1 MSATRPIISA
11 VNIGKNFARRKHHNV
26 SRNLNDIVRNIMCL
40 PAHFDRDDDEFW
52 AVEDISLDIHPGDAI
67 GIIGR
72 NGSGKTT
79 LMRMLSGLLAPT
91 KGSVVINGEVQALI
105 NLGAG
110 FNQRLSGR
118 ENIINGIAL
127 RGFSP
132 DKNEELLEK
141 IIDFSEIGS
150 FLESPVAT
158 YSSGMKA
165 RLGFAQCI
173 FLEPDLIVIDEA
185 LSVGDLAFQNKCKLQ
200 LQAMK
205 QSGVAMLL
213 VSHSM
218 TSIRQFCDRAI
229 WMHEGDMRSD
239 GPVEDVVN
247 DYMQFM
253 DSQADAKIAIGE
265 REKKKPARIVEIGAK
280 ARPAPLDATVGR
292 TYSVANGTAPQK
304 AGLNADKSFLAAN
317 EDYVWRRPSI
327 THQHVDDLYGGH
339 VEADGIQGFRA
350 ALLVDGAIDEAIPA
364 NGAFAIEYMFALSRP
379 AQDLN
384 VSLVF
389 HTQDG
394 HRLATV
400 STLNGDLLKYHDN
413 NTVLC
418 RASISD
424 MCFSPGHYVVTISIH
439 EGSAY
444 LWRDAILTFRITP
457 GRYMV
462 WNQISLQYDYY
473 VYVLESN

>member
-1 MSATRPIISA
+1 MSASRPIISA
-11 VNIGKNFARRKHHNV
+11 VSIGKNFARSKHQNV
-26 SRNLNDIVRNIMCL
+26 SRNLNDIVRNIICL
-40 PAHFDRDDDEFW
+40 PPHFDRDDDEFW
-52 AVEDISLDIHPGDAI
+52 AVEDISLDIYPGDAI

-91 KGSVVINGEVQALI
+91 RGSVVIKGEVQALI

-173 FLEPDLIVIDEA
+173 FLQPDLIVIDEA

-205 QSGVAMLL
+205 QNGVAMLL

-229 WMHEGDMRSD
+229 WMHEGDVRGD
-239 GPVEDVVN
+239 GPVEDIVN

-253 DSQADAKIAIGE
+253 DSQADAKIVIGE
-265 REKKKPARIVEIGAK
+265 REEKK
-280 ARPAPLDATVGR
+280 RPASLKPTPRHGQA
-292 TYSVANGTAPQK
+292 
-304 AGLNADKSFLAAN
+304 
-317 EDYVWRRPSI
+317 
-327 THQHVDDLYGGH
+327 
-339 VEADGIQGFRA
+339 RA
-350 ALLVDGAIDEAIPA
+350 
-364 NGAFAIEYMFALSRP
+364 
-379 AQDLN
+379 
-384 VSLVF
+384 
-389 HTQDG
+389 
-394 HRLATV
+394 
-400 STLNGDLLKYHDN
+400 K
-413 NTVLC
+413 
-418 RASISD
+418 
-424 MCFSPGHYVVTISIH
+424 
-439 EGSAY
+439 
-444 LWRDAILTFRITP
+444 
-457 GRYMV
+457 
-462 WNQISLQYDYY
+462 
-473 VYVLESN
+473 

>member
-1 MSATRPIISA
+1 MSASRPIISA
-11 VNIGKNFARRKHHNV
+11 VSIGKNFSRSKHQNV
-26 SRNLNDIVRNIMCL
+26 SRNLNDIVRNIICL
-40 PAHFDRDDDEFW
+40 PPHFDRDDDEFW
-52 AVEDISLDIHPGDAI
+52 AVEDISLDINPGDAI

-91 KGSVVINGEVQALI
+91 RGSVVINGEVQALI

-173 FLEPDLIVIDEA
+173 FLQPDLIVIDEA

-205 QSGVAMLL
+205 QNGVAMLL

-229 WMHEGDMRSD
+229 WMHEGDVRGD
-239 GPVEDVVN
+239 GPVEDIVN

-253 DSQADAKIAIGE
+253 DSQADAKIVIGE
-265 REKKKPARIVEIGAK
+265 REEKKTSSIIEADA
-280 ARPAPLDATVGR
+280 APRLSPRKVTVSK
-292 TYSVANGTAPQK
+292 TFSVANGAQPQK
-304 AGLNADKSFLAAN
+304 AGRNANKSFLAAN
-317 EDYVWRRPSI
+317 KDYVWQRPSI

-339 VEADGIQGFRA
+339 VRADGVQNFRA
-350 ALLVDGAIDEAIPA
+350 VLLVNGVAEESIPA
-364 NGAFAIEYMFALSRP
+364 NGAFDIEYMFALTRP
-379 AQDLN
+379 VKDLN
-384 VSLVF
+384 ISLVF

-394 HRLATV
+394 QRLATV
-400 STLNGDLLKYHDN
+400 STLNGDLLKHHDN

-424 MCFSPGHYVVTISIH
+424 ICFSPGPYVVTISIH

-444 LWRDAILTFRITP
+444 LWRDAIFTFRITP

-462 WNQISLQYDYY
+462 WNQISLQYEYE
-473 VYVLESN
+473 VYTLEGN